1 MKLQRFFLR
10 ILDAKGLQLLKNIIN
25 LSYHHKSGSWAP
37 ATESLAEPSGLL
49 SRRSLRR
56 LDSGVE
62 GRKFKF
68 HHLQDTLPPHPSSSI
83 PYPDLMRRGV
93 AAPARPPGPV
103 PPAPSKQ
110 REPLM
115 GLIGIS
121 GTGEEALTECV
132 TDGAGKCW
140 RPLPLEIN
148 DY

>member
-1 MKLQRFFLR
+1 MDFFFGSALKKNLR
-10 ILDAKGLQLLKNIIN
+10 NF
-25 LSYHHKSGSWAP
+25 SYHYKSGSRAP
-37 ATESLAEPSGLL
+37 ATEYLADPSGLL
-49 SRRSLRR
+49 SRHSLQRF
-56 LDSGVE
+56 DSG

-68 HHLQDTLPPHPSSSI
+68 HHFQDTLPPSSL
-83 PYPDLMRRGV
+83 PLPDLVRRGV

-140 RPLPLEIN
+140 RLLPPEIN